1 MASSACRS
9 LTRSLPVGASA
20 AAIVGLATFFDRR
33 SEGAERARQR
43 HIGEVSLL
51 FSGDGG
57 LRPPSL
63 WRTGAALCEAPA
75 VPVAPAAAKYQPK
88 DPAEPVSD
96 PPAVVSNDDPSRLSG
111 GMKQEEEG
119 SVSPG
124 DEQL

>member
-1 MASSACRS
+1 M
-9 LTRSLPVGASA
+9 
-20 AAIVGLATFFDRR
+20 GLATFFDRR
-33 SEGAERARQR
+33 SEGGAERARQR

-75 VPVAPAAAKYQPK
+75 VPVAPAAKYQPK